1 MEVSYT
7 VCGNVKNSAATLENS
22 FSINKVNREL
32 PYDQLIFLGIYL
44 RELKIYIHIKTCT
57 WIFIVLFI
65 IAPRWK
71 QPKCLLTDEW
81 INKVCI

>member
-44 RELKIYIHIKTCT
+44 RELKIYIHIKTMKDKC
-57 WIFIVLFI
+57 WRGWSIWKSHILF
-65 IAPRWK
+65 
-71 QPKCLLTDEW
+71 
-81 INKVCI
+81 VGM